1 MHLQLKLKSKS
12 WHIYLNLWLEDGRG
26 MLEGFTAA
34 YKFQISNIKFQNQG
48 MTNKFKI
55 INDPVHGFIQIPHE
69 IIFDVI
75 EHRYFQRLRRISQTG
90 LLNLIFPGATHTRFH
105 HALGAMHLMFTAL
118 ETLKLKGVK
127 ISREE
132 EKSAMLA
139 ILLHDIGHGP
149 FSHALENM
157 LMDDWHHE
165 KLSLLLMNKMNG
177 EFGGELSMAMEM
189 FQGKYH
195 RKFFNQLISSQLDV
209 DRLDYLKRD
218 SFYSGV
224 SEGNI
229 NTQRIIS
236 MMNVSHEELVIDAKG
251 IYSIENFLTARM
263 FMYWQV
269 YYHKTSALAEH
280 LLVKI
285 LDRAKKLVSLG
296 KDLPAS
302 ENLKYFL
309 HKNDF
314 ESATEE
320 DIRRFTELDDNDVI
334 QAMKF
339 WTKNED
345 FILSYLCKCVIQ
357 RNFPKTMISS
367 KPFDKAFIQEKVEKT
382 NEKFGIENG
391 NKLVD
396 EISRSLL
403 PYNSEKQPIY
413 LLQKNGEKITLEN
426 SENQILSSSIN
437 QLNTKYILSFP
448 REI

>member
-1 MHLQLKLKSKS
+1 
-12 WHIYLNLWLEDGRG
+12 
-26 MLEGFTAA
+26 
-34 YKFQISNIKFQNQG
+34 
-48 MTNKFKI
+48 MTNKLKI
-55 INDPVHGFIQIPHE
+55 INDPVHGFIKIPFE

-75 EHRYFQRLRRISQTG
+75 EHPYFQRLRRISQTG

-118 ETLKLKGVK
+118 ETLKLKEIE
-127 ISREE
+127 ISKEE
-132 EKSAMLA
+132 EKSALLA

-165 KLSLLLMNKMNG
+165 KLSLLLMNEMNE
-177 EFGGELSMAMEM
+177 EFHGELAMAIEM
-189 FQGKYH
+189 FQGKYK

-218 SFYSGV
+218 SFYTGV
-224 SEGNI
+224 SEGNV

-236 MMNVSHEELVIDAKG
+236 MMNVANDELVIDAKG

-285 LDRAKKLVSLG
+285 LDRAKVLTSNG
-296 KDLPAS
+296 IDLPAS

-309 HKNDF
+309 QKNKF
-314 ESATEE
+314 ESATAE
-320 DIRRFTELDDNDVI
+320 DIQRFTELDDNDVI

-345 FILSYLCKCVIQ
+345 FILSYWCKCVIQ
-357 RNFPKTMISS
+357 REFPKTIISS
-367 KPFDKAFIQEKVEKT
+367 QPFDSEFIKDK
-382 NEKFGIENG
+382 
-391 NKLVD
+391 
-396 EISRSLL
+396 ISRTNLKF
-403 PYNSEKQPIY
+403 NIT
-413 LLQKNGEKITLEN
+413 NGQEFRC
-426 SENQILSSSIN
+426 LSRWSSHHFGPESSPGF
-437 QLNTKYILSFP
+437 LC
-448 REI
+448 

>member
-1 MHLQLKLKSKS
+1 
-12 WHIYLNLWLEDGRG
+12 
-26 MLEGFTAA
+26 
-34 YKFQISNIKFQNQG
+34 

-55 INDPVHGFIQIPHE
+55 INDPVHGFIKIPHE
-69 IIFDVI
+69 ILFDVI
-75 EHRYFQRLRRISQTG
+75 EHPYFQRLRRISQTG

-118 ETLKLKGVK
+118 ETLRLKGTE
-127 ISREE
+127 ISKEE

-165 KLSLLLMNKMNG
+165 KLSLLLMNRMNV
-177 EFGGELSMAMEM
+177 EFEGALTMAIEM

-218 SFYSGV
+218 SFYTGV

-229 NTQRIIS
+229 NTQRIVS
-236 MMNVSHEELVIDAKG
+236 MMNVSEDELVIDAKG

-285 LDRAKKLVSLG
+285 LARAKTLVSQG
-296 KDLPAS
+296 YDLPAS

-309 HKNDF
+309 HRSQF
-314 ESATEE
+314 ESATDE
-320 DIRRFTELDDNDVI
+320 DIQRFTDLDDNDVI

-339 WTKNED
+339 WTKTED
-345 FILSYLCKCVIQ
+345 QILSYLCKSVIE
-357 RNFPKTMISS
+357 RNLLKTKISS
-367 KPFDKAFIQEKVEKT
+367 KPFDPEFVKEKIQQT
-382 NEKFGIENG
+382 NAVFNIENG
-391 NKLVD
+391 SELVD

-403 PYNSEKQPIY
+403 PYNTEKQPIY
-413 LLQKNGEKITLEN
+413 LLLKNGKKITLEN
-426 SENQILSSSIN
+426 SENQILSSFIN

-448 REI
+448 REVQAVNYPQK

>member
-1 MHLQLKLKSKS
+1 
-12 WHIYLNLWLEDGRG
+12 
-26 MLEGFTAA
+26 
-34 YKFQISNIKFQNQG
+34 
-48 MTNKFKI
+48 MTNKLKI
-55 INDPVHGFIQIPHE
+55 INDPVHGFIKIPFE

-75 EHRYFQRLRRISQTG
+75 EHSYFQRLRRISQTG

-118 ETLKLKGVK
+118 ETLKLKGIE
-127 ISREE
+127 ISKEE
-132 EKSAMLA
+132 EKSALLA

-165 KLSLLLMNKMNG
+165 KLSLLLMNKMNE
-177 EFGGELSMAMEM
+177 EFDGELSMAIEM
-189 FQGKYH
+189 FQGKYQ

-218 SFYSGV
+218 SFYTGV
-224 SEGNI
+224 SEGNV

-236 MMNVSHEELVIDAKG
+236 MMNVSDDELVIDAKG

-285 LDRAKKLVSLG
+285 LDRAKLLTSQG
-296 KDLPAS
+296 IDLPAS

-309 HKNDF
+309 HKNNF
-314 ESATEE
+314 ESATAE
-320 DIRRFTELDDNDVI
+320 DIQRFTELDDNDVI
-334 QAMKF
+334 QAMKV
-339 WTKNED
+339 WAKNED
-345 FILSYLCKCVIQ
+345 FILSYWCKCVIK
-357 RNFPKTMISS
+357 REFPKTIISS
-367 KPFDKAFIQEKVEKT
+367 QSFDNEFIIDKIEKINLHFNIT
-382 NEKFGIENG
+382 NGAELIE
-391 NKLVD
+391 

-403 PYNSEKQPIY
+403 PYNKDKQPIY
-413 LLQKNGEKITLEN
+413 LLQKNGEKVRLEK
-426 SENQILSSSIN
+426 SENQILSSYIN
-437 QLNTKYILSFP
+437 DLNTKYILSFP

>member
-1 MHLQLKLKSKS
+1 
-12 WHIYLNLWLEDGRG
+12 
-26 MLEGFTAA
+26 
-34 YKFQISNIKFQNQG
+34 
-48 MTNKFKI
+48 MTNKLKI
-55 INDPVHGFIQIPHE
+55 INDPVHGFIKIPSE
-69 IIFDVI
+69 IIYDVI
-75 EHRYFQRLRRISQTG
+75 EHPYFQRLRRISQTG

-118 ETLKLKGVK
+118 ETLKLKGIE
-127 ISREE
+127 ISKEE
-132 EKSAMLA
+132 EKCALLA

-165 KLSLLLMNKMNG
+165 KLSLLLMDKMNL
-177 EFGGELSMAMEM
+177 EFKGELSMAIEM
-189 FQGKYH
+189 FQGKYR

-218 SFYSGV
+218 SFYTGV
-224 SEGNI
+224 SEGNV

-236 MMNVSHEELVIDAKG
+236 MMNVSADELVVDAKG

-285 LDRAKKLVSLG
+285 LDRAKVLTSEG
-296 KDLPAS
+296 KELPAS

-309 HKNDF
+309 HKNQFDC
-314 ESATEE
+314 ATEE
-320 DIRRFTELDDNDVI
+320 DIQRFTELDDNDLI

-345 FILSYLCKCVIQ
+345 FLLSYLCKCVI
-357 RNFPKTMISS
+357 RREFPKTIISS
-367 KPFDKAFIQEKVEKT
+367 KPFDPEFIKEKVEKVNLKFNIT
-382 NEKFGIENG
+382 NGDE
-391 NKLVD
+391 LVE

-403 PYNSEKQPIY
+403 PYNRDTQPIY
-413 LLQKNGEKITLEN
+413 LLLKNGARITLEN
-426 SENQILSSSIN
+426 SENQILSSFIS
-437 QLNTKYILSFP
+437 QQNTKFILSFP

>member
-1 MHLQLKLKSKS
+1 
-12 WHIYLNLWLEDGRG
+12 
-26 MLEGFTAA
+26 
-34 YKFQISNIKFQNQG
+34 

-55 INDPVHGFIQIPHE
+55 INDPVHGFIKIPHE
-69 IIFDVI
+69 ILFDVI
-75 EHRYFQRLRRISQTG
+75 EHPYFQRLRRISQTG

-118 ETLKLKGVK
+118 ETLRLKGTE
-127 ISREE
+127 ISKEE

-165 KLSLLLMNKMNG
+165 KLSLLLMNRMNV
-177 EFGGELSMAMEM
+177 EFEGALTMAIEM

-218 SFYSGV
+218 SFYTGV

-229 NTQRIIS
+229 NTQRIVS
-236 MMNVSHEELVIDAKG
+236 MMNVSEDELVIDAKG

-285 LDRAKKLVSLG
+285 LARAKTLVSEG
-296 KDLPAS
+296 YDLPAS

-309 HKNDF
+309 HRSQF
-314 ESATEE
+314 ESATDE
-320 DIRRFTELDDNDVI
+320 DIQRFTELDDNDVI

-339 WTKNED
+339 WTKTED
-345 FILSYLCKCVIQ
+345 QILSYLCKSVIE
-357 RNFPKTMISS
+357 RNLLKTKISS
-367 KPFDKAFIQEKVEKT
+367 KPFDPEFVKEKIQQT
-382 NEKFGIENG
+382 NAVFNIENG
-391 NKLVD
+391 SELVD

-403 PYNSEKQPIY
+403 PYNTEKQPIY
-413 LLQKNGEKITLEN
+413 LLLKNGKKITLEN
-426 SENQILSSSIN
+426 SENQILSSFIN

-448 REI
+448 REVQAINYPQK